1 MLKKRTLNSNLARLI
16 FDKEIL
22 YKEPHA
28 KQPVVEK
35 QPTKVVEKPQPSKEP
50 IQVLPVIEPVKV
62 TEVKPSSY
70 DFKQKVLILT
80 TAISVEEKQLLEKII
95 GAVGLKLDQVDLVEY
110 NKYRNIDYQEVISK
124 KVTSKFISFGVGF
137 SKLGWSLLLV
147 PYQIKSID
155 GVEFLLADSLQNIAI
170 NQNLKKSLWLSLQKM
185 FGV

>member
-1 MLKKRTLNSNLARLI
+1 MNANLARLI
-16 FDKEIL
+16 FDKEVL
-22 YKEPHA
+22 YKEA
-28 KQPVVEK
+28 ISKQAVVEK
-35 QPTKVVEKPQPSKEP
+35 QPQKVVEKPQPKKEP
-50 IQVLPVIEPVKV
+50 ILELPKTEPVKV
-62 TEVKPSSY
+62 TEIKPSSY

-80 TAISVEEKQLLEKII
+80 TAISADEKQFLEKII

-110 NKYRNIDYQEVISK
+110 NKFGSVDYQEVISK